1 MSRNYVQIVKTRMQF
16 VSFLFAVL
24 VMFQSCRVYHYDSVS
39 LDRAVAARKRVKIK
53 TKNGQTF
60 KYKQIIKDS
69 NQFYG
74 LKGKT
79 KTLLLERNIYSIRLH
94 NKVLSPI
101 LTVVALL
108 CTGGMIAIV
117 MIFVGVGRTVAE
129 LTPP

>member
-1 MSRNYVQIVKTRMQF
+1 MQF